1 MNYVT
6 AKSFAVLTLSLI
18 PWVVLSGQSRNA
30 TMQVTNWS
38 IDLYEAYSSSE
49 GGLGVIFSTY
59 DGLHDW
65 PLNDSGYI
73 SNELAPTSAGSNS
86 YRADYAGFSYL
97 YGYYAYGEMTMNLP
111 ITTSPDSDED
121 GLPDFLEKN
130 KAVSST
136 VVASTHEHDTDG
148 FVYSYNWTI
157 TFNRSA
163 GSSLGTYTGT
173 SPGSPTYSGD
183 YQAVTWDGALSYNPS
198 TKVCAVSLTEPSE
211 SSTLTG
217 SSTFTI
223 NSSNLVTVSSF
234 TALRNDGETIS
245 VNAFTLNRIGSTN
258 RYSSTATVVDAG
270 PETFWADHTNLHIEI
285 TAGDDSDSDGI
296 PDLSDTT
303 PFGPPPTYT
312 GLATMDLVV
321 NDAISIQL
329 TATPT
334 GVTYSA
340 ENLPVG
346 LNLSRS
352 GLLTGSA
359 STSGSYNATITVS
372 NLAGNAEATFL
383 IEVISEFQAWLLDE
397 GGAVDDLPGFDNE
410 GDGIQNLLEY
420 VYGLSLEE
428 HDPHPRI
435 TLSVEV
441 FAASGELRI
450 QVPRIRKAEGVRYE
464 VDFCY
469 DLRSSWNRVASPS
482 ITKDT
487 ETELELAITCDTLNQ
502 KSVMVRVLAF
512 LE

>member
-1 MNYVT
+1 
-6 AKSFAVLTLSLI
+6 
-18 PWVVLSGQSRNA
+18 
-30 TMQVTNWS
+30 
-38 IDLYEAYSSSE
+38 
-49 GGLGVIFSTY
+49 
-59 DGLHDW
+59 
-65 PLNDSGYI
+65 
-73 SNELAPTSAGSNS
+73 
-86 YRADYAGFSYL
+86 
-97 YGYYAYGEMTMNLP
+97 
-111 ITTSPDSDED
+111 
-121 GLPDFLEKN
+121 
-130 KAVSST
+130 
-136 VVASTHEHDTDG
+136 
-148 FVYSYNWTI
+148 
-157 TFNRSA
+157 
-163 GSSLGTYTGT
+163 
-173 SPGSPTYSGD
+173 
-183 YQAVTWDGALSYNPS
+183 
-198 TKVCAVSLTEPSE
+198 
-211 SSTLTG
+211 
-217 SSTFTI
+217 
-223 NSSNLVTVSSF
+223 
-234 TALRNDGETIS
+234 
-245 VNAFTLNRIGSTN
+245 
-258 RYSSTATVVDAG
+258 
-270 PETFWADHTNLHIEI
+270 
-285 TAGDDSDSDGI
+285 
-296 PDLSDTT
+296 
-303 PFGPPPTYT
+303 
-312 GLATMDLVV
+312 MDLVV

-482 ITKDT
+482 ITKDK